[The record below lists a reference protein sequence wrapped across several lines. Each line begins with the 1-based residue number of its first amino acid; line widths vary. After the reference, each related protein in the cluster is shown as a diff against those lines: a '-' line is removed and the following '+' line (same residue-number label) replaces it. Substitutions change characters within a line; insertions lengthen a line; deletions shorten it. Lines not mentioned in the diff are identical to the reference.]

1 MIAFPFFFW
10 YLSLFSKCFT
20 TDMTCIYCNHKV
32 LLTSPWGHE
41 GQTASVQEGHEDSD
55 PGSPVSSDPL
65 ESITCLTDVGGPFY
79 PRPSATPTGGAYGPG
94 FGWGVGRA
102 EG

>member
-1 MIAFPFFFW
+1 MLEQHEISEIYCLWVVGGRMIAFPF
-10 YLSLFSKCFT
+10 LCVCVCPSLFPKCFT

-55 PGSPVSSDPL
+55 PGALSALTPLSP
-65 ESITCLTDVGGPFY
+65 
-79 PRPSATPTGGAYGPG
+79 
-94 FGWGVGRA
+94 
-102 EG
+102 